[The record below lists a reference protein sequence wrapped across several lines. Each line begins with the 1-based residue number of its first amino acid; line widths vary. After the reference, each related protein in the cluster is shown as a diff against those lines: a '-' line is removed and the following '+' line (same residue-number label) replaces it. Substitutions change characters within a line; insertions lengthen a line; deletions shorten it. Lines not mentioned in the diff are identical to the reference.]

1 MALINIINIWI
12 GSSAICIGFSRCAAE
27 FALQIVS
34 RNASPGWSKSEIG
47 QWFMRE
53 RNLNWP
59 VDAISHQNV
68 RSSVLPQGHRSSI
81 ILEYTV
87 IIEDPLQFPMI
98 YSVFGGRYIAL
109 KFCANISSPAINKIG
124 IPPSPPVL
132 SASADE
138 FESDQ
143 FIKYNH
149 HEDLGLPF
157 ICR

>member
-1 MALINIINIWI
+1 MQLATKTCGVQCYRKVI
-12 GSSAICIGFSRCAAE
+12 
-27 FALQIVS
+27 
-34 RNASPGWSKSEIG
+34 
-47 QWFMRE
+47 
-53 RNLNWP
+53 
-59 VDAISHQNV
+59 D
-68 RSSVLPQGHRSSI
+68 HR
-81 ILEYTV
+81 LYWNMYTV
-87 IIEDPLQFPMI
+87 IIEDPLLFPMI

-143 FIKYNH
+143 FIKSNH